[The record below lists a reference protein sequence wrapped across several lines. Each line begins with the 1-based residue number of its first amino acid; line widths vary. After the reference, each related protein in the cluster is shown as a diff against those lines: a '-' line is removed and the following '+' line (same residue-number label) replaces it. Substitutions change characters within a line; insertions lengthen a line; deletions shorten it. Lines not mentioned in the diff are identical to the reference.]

1 MGTLPETQWLEDDF
15 APFRDPLPIWGS
27 SLLLVSEG
35 YLYID
40 LTESRLRFWYTACE
54 TTTLHPLGWG
64 LPKDQT
70 PIFRCYAAMLVSG
83 RSNDFDTISPI
94 SELQLFL
101 PSSWL
106 ILLRMTPFVKGK
118 LDPLGVFPP
127 SVWREKSYDGCA
139 NNRWIS
145 ESVNCPIPPSN
156 WHESGYQKEDQA
168 FQVLCCSSW
177 GGSIPFLLRSWHC
190 LMIILKKSKHLC

>member
-1 MGTLPETQWLEDDF
+1 MVGRWFRSFSGPFAYLGELFAVSFGRVSIYRSHGIKVEILVHCLWNYHF
-15 APFRDPLPIWGS
+15 APARLGS
-27 SLLLVSEG
+27 PERPG
-35 YLYID
+35 
-40 LTESRLRFWYTACE
+40 
-54 TTTLHPLGWG
+54 P
-64 LPKDQT
+64 

-127 SVWREKSYDGCA
+127 SVWREKSYDSCA